1 MIVDTVGGFVGT
13 NGFGLIEQYGV
24 ARRTL
29 FCPLLLVNDNYSFS
43 FQKNKLCNLSI
54 ILRAARWILNIS
66 LAFVRALY
74 SASNVL

>member
-43 FQKNKLCNLSI
+43 FQKNNSVILALS
-54 ILRAARWILNIS
+54 LEL
-66 LAFVRALY
+66 LGGF
-74 SASNVL
+74 